1 MTLAPATCVVT
12 GGAGFIGS
20 HICERL
26 LRDGHRVRLVDNF
39 LTGSPANIAHL
50 RADARLAVHECDIAD
65 LEALVRI
72 FAGADFVL
80 HQAALP
86 SVPRSVDQPR
96 EAWRHGAT
104 GTLNVL
110 DAARRCE
117 VSRLVFASSSSVYG
131 NAKAASK
138 HEDLPLR
145 PLSPY
150 AAAKLA
156 GEALC
161 HAWSE
166 SYGLEAIGL
175 RYFNVYGPRQD
186 PNSTYAAVIPLFLSL
201 MLAGRRPPIT
211 GDGGETRGFSYV
223 EDVVEANILALSAPV
238 GPDKVYNIGSD
249 TSTRIDDLVILLNDL
264 LGTDLPPKYVSS
276 RPGDI
281 RHSRADIGRARR
293 QLGYSPSVD
302 LKSGLQKT
310 IAWFRSLKDLG

>member
-20 HICERL
+20 HLCERL
-26 LRDGHRVRLVDNF
+26 LRDGHRVRIVDNY

-50 RADARLAVHECDIAD
+50 RADARLELHEVDVAD
-65 LEALVRI
+65 LAALVQV
-72 FAGADFVL
+72 FTGADYVL

-86 SVPRSVDQPR
+86 SVPRSVDHPF
-96 EAWRHGAT
+96 ESWRHCAT

-110 DAARRCE
+110 EAARHCE
-117 VSRLVFASSSSVYG
+117 IRRLVHASSSSVYG
-131 NAKAASK
+131 DAPVAAK

-161 HAWSE
+161 QAWSE
-166 SYGLEAIGL
+166 SYGLETIGL

-211 GDGGETRGFSYV
+211 GDGGETRGFTHV
-223 EDVVEANILALSAPV
+223 DDVVEANLLALAAPPGADRIFNVGSA
-238 GPDKVYNIGSD
+238 
-249 TSTRIDDLVILLNDL
+249 TSTRIDELVDLLNNL
-264 LGTDLPPKYVSS
+264 LGTELPPRFVGP

-281 RHSRADIGRARR
+281 RHSRADISRARE
-293 QLGYSPSVD
+293 QLGYSPSVELRD
-302 LKSGLQKT
+302 GLLRT
-310 IAWFRSLKDLG
+310 IAWFRNQAG